1 MRRKVESENDE
12 LNVWGAFTDLMSNA
26 FLIINLFLMTS
37 LLINTT
43 KPKDNKQDTEKY
55 VQINR
60 DLESNNARLRE
71 KITILENLLSQTKA
85 VPTPKI
91 LDAPPI
97 IFLRDSGTI
106 RFKSGSARL
115 QSSKMLKEFDSVVK
129 QIEDNAQLYR
139 INLVEIIGHTDPQA
153 IGGSFSNLDKDLPNI
168 ADDTDINRRTT
179 DSLIAGSNAD
189 LGLMRAVEI
198 RRILRF
204 YQTRKRLQGLEFR
217 AYSAAQ
223 LVPPKLDNNAKPT
236 DEDKRRIEIRFTRLD
251 PKRR

>member
-1 MRRKVESENDE
+1 MRRRFEVDNDE
-12 LNVWGAFTDLMSNA
+12 LNIWGAFTDLMSNA
-26 FLIINLFLMTS
+26 FLIINLILLIP
-37 LLINTT
+37 LLINIS
-43 KPKDNKQDTEKY
+43 KSEEKKQNTEKAEE
-55 VQINR
+55 VKRNLELENR
-60 DLESNNARLRE
+60 SLRD
-71 KITILENLLSQTKA
+71 KITNLENLLNQANNASTQNISDT
-85 VPTPKI
+85 T
-91 LDAPPI
+91 PI
-97 IFLRDSGTI
+97 IFLPDSGTI

-129 QIEDNAQLYR
+129 QIEDKAQLYR

-168 ADDTDINRRTT
+168 ADNTDINRRTT

-223 LVPPKLDNNAKPT
+223 LVPPKLDKNAKPT